1 MSVPEVE
8 VYDVNEKPNNTE
20 TKIEQSS
27 PNKEIEDLAGISNS
41 SSSSDDNS
49 TEGSGGIETSTDRAE
64 DEVTSTENSVGLE
77 GVDSKNITEVGELA
91 EARISYPFNTG
102 ECGKLGRRS
111 AVLQVVIIALILA
124 GFLFNPV

>member
-49 TEGSGGIETSTDRAE
+49 TESSGGIETSTDSA
-64 DEVTSTENSVGLE
+64 EVTSTENSVDLE
-77 GVDSKNITEVGELA
+77 GVDSKNMTEVGELA

-111 AVLQVVIIALILA
+111 AVLQVHTNYRID
-124 GFLFNPV
+124 F